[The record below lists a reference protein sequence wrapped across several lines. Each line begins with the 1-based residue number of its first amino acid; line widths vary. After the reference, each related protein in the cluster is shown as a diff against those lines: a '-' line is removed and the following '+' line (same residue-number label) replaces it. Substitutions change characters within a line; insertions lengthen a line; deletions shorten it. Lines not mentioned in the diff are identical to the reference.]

1 MIRQVRDALPAQPP
15 ISDSSSVRSIA
26 TRAADDS
33 GNTMNAAVVSVDKNQ
48 RCRTRLGFSGGR
60 SRPCAAGMGNAL
72 GKWVMSRAI
81 LPSVLAFLALVQTAS
96 PALGADDPTRS
107 TFSIDV
113 GIVGGAEPTH
123 GSLPDETAALY
134 GGDLRLHLGAV
145 SLGVRL
151 EKTAGF
157 SSTAIDGFTRLLGTL
172 GFNIGLGER
181 TVLSPYLGLG
191 STHIDYKPPS
201 TGHPDQTTARIGLE
215 LDYFLARYFSIGG
228 GLAFDVRV
236 YGADGYQANAAL
248 SGVLRL
254 SAHLP
259 FG

>member
-1 MIRQVRDALPAQPP
+1 
-15 ISDSSSVRSIA
+15 
-26 TRAADDS
+26 
-33 GNTMNAAVVSVDKNQ
+33 
-48 RCRTRLGFSGGR
+48 
-60 SRPCAAGMGNAL
+60 MGNAL

-81 LPSVLAFLALVQTAS
+81 LSSVLAFLALVQTAS

-157 SSTAIDGFTRLLGTL
+157 SST
-172 GFNIGLGER
+172 
-181 TVLSPYLGLG
+181 
-191 STHIDYKPPS
+191 
-201 TGHPDQTTARIGLE
+201 GLE